1 MYKREYQICNRCVL
15 DTSDPEITFDGQGNC
30 NHCNSY
36 FEKIKYLSYQGK
48 KSDNELAA
56 LVSEIKAVGKN
67 NDYDCLIGLSGG
79 IDSSYVAYIV
89 KKLGLRPLAW
99 HLDNGWNS
107 DQAVKNIKSICSKLD
122 IDYVSHVLDWEE
134 FKDIQLSVLKS
145 GITELEIPTDVA
157 ILGAAHKIASKNKI
171 KYIISGGNFATEGL
185 LPDKWFYNPKDEKL
199 LRAIQKQF
207 GTKPIKTFPFFN
219 YKKEIYYKFF
229 KGIKMKYILNLVPFS
244 KEIAMKTLESE
255 LDWQYYGG
263 KHYESKY
270 TGFVQS
276 FIQPVKFNVDYRR
289 ATFSTQICAGTT
301 TREEALKDLV
311 NPPHNNEKIDLE
323 MEYVAKKL
331 GVTLKQFKDI
341 MNAPPISYKNYPND
355 EKKLNFIY
363 KVYNRFF
370 SIPRN

>member
-1 MYKREYQICNRCVL
+1 MRRINYRICNRCVL
-15 DTSDPEITFDGQGNC
+15 DTSDPEITFDEKGNC

-36 FEKIKYLSYQGK
+36 FEKIKYLSYQGE
-48 KSDNELAA
+48 KSDKELAA
-56 LVSEIKAVGKN
+56 LVAEIKEAGKN
-67 NDYDCLIGLSGG
+67 NEYDCLVGVSGG
-79 IDSSYVAYIV
+79 IDSSYVAYLV

-107 DQAVKNIKSICSKLD
+107 DQAVKNIRGICSKLG

-145 GITELEIPTDVA
+145 GITEVEIPTDIA
-157 ILGAAHKIASKNKI
+157 ILGAAHKIAAENKI

-185 LPDKWFYNPKDEKL
+185 LPEKWFYNPKDEKL
-199 LRAIQKQF
+199 LRAIQKRF
-207 GTKPIKTFPFFN
+207 GTKPIKSFPFFN
-219 YKKEIYYKFF
+219 YKKEMYYKFV

-244 KEIAMKTLESE
+244 KDGAMKTLESE

-276 FIQPVKFNVDYRR
+276 YIQPVKFNVDYRR
-289 ATFSTQICAGTT
+289 ATFSTQICAGTM
-301 TREEALKDLV
+301 TREEALKELEKPSY
-311 NPPHNNEKIDLE
+311 NPDKIEYE
-323 MEYVAKKL
+323 MEYIAKKF
-331 GVTLKQFKDI
+331 GITLEQFKEI
-341 MNAPPISYKNYPND
+341 MDAPPVSYKEYPND

-363 KVYNRFF
+363 NTYKKLKGI
-370 SIPRN
+370 S